1 MQDRIEYILFISLS
15 CIVRFLG
22 LSLSRR
28 LSFLLAIFFY
38 FVVPIRKKTVK
49 ENLQKAFPEYSKSK
63 INKIA
68 FRSYWSF
75 CITLVE
81 ILYLPSLSKSDLKAS
96 VIYTDIPLMKER
108 YNEGKGVIFLGA
120 HFGNWEYIAITVA
133 VQLDIPITV
142 VVKSQRNTLVTNWLN
157 NMRVKWGNKIVP
169 LGISIR
175 QVYKELKEKKIVA
188 MVADQR
194 GPADGIRINFMG
206 RKASVFAG
214 PALLAL
220 KTGAPIMFGLTIRQ
234 PDFTYKTAIEFIN
247 MDDLPEEEEL
257 KITEL
262 SQRHAAVLEKY
273 IKQYPEQWFWMHKR
287 WKY

>member
-1 MQDRIEYILFISLS
+1 MQDRIEYFLFISLS
-15 CIVRFLG
+15 HIIRFIG

-28 LSFLLAIFFY
+28 LSILLAAFFY
-38 FVVPIRKKTVK
+38 FIVPIRKKTVK
-49 ENLQKAFPEYSKSK
+49 ENLQKAFPQYSKSK
-63 INKIA
+63 INEIA
-68 FRSYWSF
+68 FGSYKSF
-75 CITLVE
+75 CITFVE
-81 ILYLPSLSKSDLKAS
+81 ILYLPGMSKSELESS
-96 VIYTDIPLMKER
+96 VIYTGIPFIREK
-108 YNEGKGVIFLGA
+108 YNEGKGIIFLGA
-120 HFGNWEYIAITVA
+120 HFGNWEYIALTVA
-133 VQLDIPITV
+133 VQLGIPITV
-142 VVKSQRNTLVTNWLN
+142 IVKSQRNTLVTNWLD

-194 GPADGIRINFMG
+194 GPSDGIRINFMG

-220 KTGAPIMFGLTIRQ
+220 KTGAPIIFGVTIRQ
-234 PDFTYKTAIEFIN
+234 PDFSYKTAIEIISADN
-247 MDDLPEEEEL
+247 LPDEEEL
-257 KITEL
+257 KVAEL

-273 IKQYPEQWFWMHKR
+273 IKQFPEQWFWMHKR

>member
-1 MQDRIEYILFISLS
+1 MQDRIEYFLFISLS
-15 CIVRFLG
+15 YIVRLLG
-22 LSLSRR
+22 LSLSQR
-28 LSFLLAIFFY
+28 LSYLLAAFFY
-38 FVVPIRKKTVK
+38 FIVPIRKKTVK
-49 ENLQKAFPEYSKSK
+49 ENLQKAFPEYNKAK

-68 FRSYWSF
+68 FGSYASF

-81 ILYLPSLSKSDLKAS
+81 ILYLPSMSKSELESS
-96 VIYTDIPLMKER
+96 VSYTDIPLIRGK

-120 HFGNWEYIAITVA
+120 HFGNWEYIALTVA

-142 VVKSQRNTLVTNWLN
+142 IVKSQRNTLVTNWLDK
-157 NMRVKWGNKIVP
+157 MRVKWGNKIVT

-175 QVYKELKEKKIVA
+175 QVYKELREKRIVA

-194 GPADGIRINFMG
+194 GPSDGIRINFMG

-220 KTGAPIMFGLTIRQ
+220 KTGAPIIFGVTIRQ
-234 PDFTYKTAIEFIN
+234 PDYSYKTAIEVIS
-247 MDDLPEEEEL
+247 MEDLPEEEEL
-257 KITEL
+257 RIAEL
-262 SQRHAAVLEKY
+262 SQRHASVLEKY
-273 IKQYPEQWFWMHKR
+273 IRQFPEQWFWMHKR

>member
-1 MQDRIEYILFISLS
+1 MQDKIEYFLFISLS
-15 CIVRFLG
+15 RIIRFIG

-28 LSFLLAIFFY
+28 LSFLLAAFFY
-38 FVVPIRKKTVK
+38 YIVPIRKKTVF

-63 INKIA
+63 IKEIS
-68 FRSYWSF
+68 FGSYKSF

-81 ILYLPSLSKSDLKAS
+81 ILYLPSMSKSELQSS
-96 VIYTDIPLMKER
+96 VIYTDIPLIREK

-120 HFGNWEYIAITVA
+120 HFGNWEYIALTVA
-133 VQLDIPITV
+133 VQLGIPITV
-142 VVKSQRNTLVTNWLN
+142 IVKSQRNTLVTNWLD
-157 NMRVKWGNKIVP
+157 NMRIKWGNKIVP

-175 QVYKELKEKKIVA
+175 QVYKELKEKRIVA

-194 GPADGIRINFMG
+194 GPSDGIRINFMG

-220 KTGAPIMFGLTIRQ
+220 KTGAPIMFGVTIRQ
-234 PDFTYKTAIEFIN
+234 PDFSYKTAVEVISL
-247 MDDLPEEEEL
+247 DDLPEEEEL
-257 KITEL
+257 KIAEL
-262 SQRHAAVLEKY
+262 SQRHASVLEKY
-273 IKQYPEQWFWMHKR
+273 IKQFPEQWFWMHKR

>member
-15 CIVRFLG
+15 HIIRFIG

-28 LSFLLAIFFY
+28 LSILLAAFFY
-38 FVVPIRKKTVK
+38 YIVPIRKKTVK
-49 ENLQKAFPEYSKSK
+49 DNLQKAFPQYSKSR

-68 FRSYWSF
+68 FGSYRSF

-81 ILYLPSLSKSDLKAS
+81 ILYLPGMSKSELKSS
-96 VIYTDIPLMKER
+96 VLYTDIPLIMEK
-108 YNEGKGVIFLGA
+108 YNEGKGIIFLGA
-120 HFGNWEYIAITVA
+120 HFGNWEYIALSVA

-142 VVKSQRNTLVTNWLN
+142 IVKSQRNTFVTNWLD

-175 QVYKELKEKKIVA
+175 QVYKELREKKIVA

-194 GPADGIRINFMG
+194 GPAEGIRINFMG

-220 KTGAPIMFGLTIRQ
+220 KTGAPIIFGVTIRQ
-234 PDFTYKTAIEFIN
+234 QDFSYKTAIEVIN
-247 MDDLPEEEEL
+247 TEDLPEEEEL
-257 KITEL
+257 KIAEL
-262 SQRHAAVLEKY
+262 SQRHVAVLEKY
-273 IKQYPEQWFWMHKR
+273 IKQFPEQWLWMHKR

>member
-15 CIVRFLG
+15 FIVRLLG

-28 LSFLLAIFFY
+28 LSYLLAVFFY
-38 FVVPIRKKTVK
+38 FIVPIRKKTVK
-49 ENLQKAFPEYSKSK
+49 ENLQKAFPGYSKSK

-68 FRSYWSF
+68 FGSYLSF

-81 ILYLPSLSKSDLKAS
+81 ILYLPGISKSELESS
-96 VIYTDIPLMKER
+96 VLYTDIPLIREK

-120 HFGNWEYIAITVA
+120 HFGNWEYIALTVA
-133 VQLDIPITV
+133 VKLDIPITV
-142 VVKSQRNTLVTNWLN
+142 IVKSQRNTLVTNWLD

-194 GPADGIRINFMG
+194 GPSEGIRISFMG
-206 RKASVFAG
+206 RKASVFIG

-220 KTGAPIMFGLTIRQ
+220 KTGAPIIFGVTIRQ
-234 PDFTYKTAIEFIN
+234 PDFSYKTAIEIIN
-247 MDDLPEEEEL
+247 TEDLPEEEEL
-257 KITEL
+257 KIAEL
-262 SQRHAAVLEKY
+262 SQRHVSVLEKY
-273 IKQYPEQWFWMHKR
+273 IKQFPEQWLWMHKR

>member
-1 MQDRIEYILFISLS
+1 MQDRIEYILFIALS
-15 CIVRFLG
+15 RIIRLIG

-28 LSFLLAIFFY
+28 LSFLLAAFFY
-38 FVVPIRKKTVK
+38 FIVPIRKKTVK
-49 ENLQKAFPEYSKSK
+49 ENLQKAFPAYSKSK
-63 INKIA
+63 INEIA
-68 FRSYWSF
+68 FGSYKSF

-81 ILYLPSLSKSDLKAS
+81 ILYLPSMSKSELESS
-96 VIYTDIPLMKER
+96 VVYNDIPLIREK
-108 YNEGKGVIFLGA
+108 YNEGKGIIFLGA
-120 HFGNWEYIAITVA
+120 HFGNWEYIALTVA
-133 VQLDIPITV
+133 LQLGIPITV
-142 VVKSQRNTLVTNWLN
+142 IVKSQRNTLVTNWLD

-194 GPADGIRINFMG
+194 GPAEGIRINFMG

-220 KTGAPIMFGLTIRQ
+220 KLGAPIIFGVTIRK
-234 PDFTYKTAIEFIN
+234 PDFSYQTAVEVIN
-247 MDDLPEEEEL
+247 AEDLPEEEDQ
-257 KITEL
+257 KIAEL
-262 SQRHAAVLEKY
+262 SRRHVSVLEKY
-273 IKQYPEQWFWMHKR
+273 IKQFPEQWLWMHKR

>member
-15 CIVRFLG
+15 HIIRFIG

-28 LSFLLAIFFY
+28 LSILLAAFFY
-38 FVVPIRKKTVK
+38 YIVPIRKKTVK
-49 ENLQKAFPEYSKSK
+49 DNLQKAFPQYSKSR

-68 FRSYWSF
+68 FGSYRSF

-81 ILYLPSLSKSDLKAS
+81 ILYLPGMSKSELQSS
-96 VIYTDIPLMKER
+96 VIYYDIPLIREK
-108 YNEGKGVIFLGA
+108 YNQGNGVIFLGA
-120 HFGNWEYIAITVA
+120 HFGNWEYIALTVA
-133 VQLDIPITV
+133 VQLGIPITV
-142 VVKSQRNTLVTNWLN
+142 IVKSQRNTLVTNWLD
-157 NMRVKWGNKIVP
+157 NMRIKWGNKIVP
-169 LGISIR
+169 LGITIR

-194 GPADGIRINFMG
+194 GPSDGIRIDFMG

-220 KTGAPIMFGLTIRQ
+220 KTGAPIMFGVTIRQ
-234 PDFTYKTAIEFIN
+234 KDFSYKTAIEVIN
-247 MDDLPEEEEL
+247 TDNLPEEEEL
-257 KITEL
+257 KIAEL
-262 SQRHAAVLEKY
+262 SQRHASVLEKY
-273 IKQYPEQWFWMHKR
+273 IKQFPEQWFWMHKR